1 MRRLLFV
8 IPACLFTL
16 NALSQQWKT
25 FTDSAG
31 NFTASYPSNWVNK
44 IKAGNRVFFT
54 SPSDGKDDTFYENI
68 NIAVS
73 YNKSFGKDARIRD
86 LFPTVTQQMANAFS
100 DFKEESLRYFKW
112 NNYEAAELVY
122 SGYSKSDE
130 SIRVRCTQWFCFYKS
145 KLYLATFVSDAEK
158 HTHDKTAK
166 KIMSGIVFK

>member
-1 MRRLLFV
+1 
-8 IPACLFTL
+8 
-16 NALSQQWKT
+16 
-25 FTDSAG
+25 
-31 NFTASYPSNWVNK
+31 
-44 IKAGNRVFFT
+44 
-54 SPSDGKDDTFYENI
+54 
-68 NIAVS
+68 
-73 YNKSFGKDARIRD
+73 
-86 LFPTVTQQMANAFS
+86 MANAFS

-158 HTHDKTAK
+158 QTHDKTAK